1 MWIKPKQLE
10 RRSRHGKTKFLD
22 LVERGYKD
30 TCDTETEERL
40 EVAHKIGWR
49 ERMCQENLT
58 KYTIFENALMIPSTL
73 KSIKENHR

>member
-1 MWIKPKQLE
+1 M
-10 RRSRHGKTKFLD
+10 
-22 LVERGYKD
+22 ERGYKD

-40 EVAHKIGWR
+40 AVANKIGWK
-49 ERMCQENLT
+49 ERMCRENLT